1 MRDVLPTTAT
11 IFYAIYITSYTYLF
25 LPGVLCY
32 LPRLYRSECFR
43 YIQRP
48 VSLLARMNMD
58 YPDNSAMTKVEMSY
72 RQVSIDRFFPSLQQR
87 RAASYDICIEE
98 TLRYNVA
105 TILHVRPDIPQ
116 GLRDMFVNGN
126 SCWPVYNCCAGLIQV

>member
-32 LPRLYRSECFR
+32 LLPRLYRSECFR

-72 RQVSIDRFFPSLQQR
+72 RQVSIDRFFPSLQ
-87 RAASYDICIEE
+87 
-98 TLRYNVA
+98 
-105 TILHVRPDIPQ
+105 
-116 GLRDMFVNGN
+116 
-126 SCWPVYNCCAGLIQV
+126 